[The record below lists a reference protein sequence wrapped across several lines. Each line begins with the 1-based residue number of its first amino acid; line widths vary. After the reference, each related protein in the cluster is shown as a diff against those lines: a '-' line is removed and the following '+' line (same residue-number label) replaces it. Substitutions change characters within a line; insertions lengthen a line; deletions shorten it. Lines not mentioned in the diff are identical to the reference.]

1 MPKHEVAQMVFSK
14 ILSYII
20 TNIYLS
26 NIYSYYYIN
35 LIFLVVILFV
45 KNIVFT
51 NANII
56 VIKIP
61 IVKLS
66 LNHNE
71 NIRICANR
79 ISFAANKVK
88 FYMLKYLQRL

>member
-1 MPKHEVAQMVFSK
+1 MPKDEVAQMVFSK

-20 TNIYLS
+20 TNIYIS
-26 NIYSYYYIN
+26 YIYSYYYIN
-35 LIFLVVILFV
+35 LVIWFV

-66 LNHNE
+66 LNQYE
-71 NIRICANR
+71 NNRICPNR

-88 FYMLKYLQRL
+88 FCILKYLQRL